1 MTIVKGKTE
10 GEHKAEQQ
18 AIAASIKSAKPR
30 EKVGPNRRLREHE
43 VKQVEEALR
52 DFEETKGD
60 FAKDH

>member
-10 GEHKAEQQ
+10 GEHKSEEQ
-18 AIAASIKSAKPR
+18 AIAASIKPRKTR
-30 EKVGPNRRLREHE
+30 EKGSPKRPLRENE

-52 DFEETKGD
+52 HFEETKGD